1 MSDSSAATQ
10 MLDYE
15 PATSTFLTEVLDG
28 LRSEPRTLP
37 CKYFYDEI
45 GSGLFDEIC
54 ELDEYYLTRTELA
67 IMQQY
72 GAEMANA
79 IGSGCM
85 LVEFGSG
92 SSVKTR
98 VLLDH
103 LSRPAAYMPVD
114 ISREHLQKT
123 ADRLSQTY
131 ADLVVSP
138 VCADFTEKFELPE
151 TRIEPTHR
159 VVYFPGSTIGNFTP
173 EAALEILTQIAQL
186 VGAGGKL
193 LIGIDLQKNTSTIES
208 AYNDSVGVTAKFNL
222 NLLHRINRELD
233 GDFDTTQFEH
243 AADYNERQGR
253 VEIRLRSQCPQ
264 SVTVADET
272 FQFDRGE
279 EVRTEYSHKYTI
291 DGFAELASE
300 VGFRYLQCWTD
311 DDEMFGVLLLEA
323 VDG

>member
-123 ADRLSQTY
+123 ADRLSQT
-131 ADLVVSP
+131 S
-138 VCADFTEKFELPE
+138 
-151 TRIEPTHR
+151 
-159 VVYFPGSTIGNFTP
+159 
-173 EAALEILTQIAQL
+173 
-186 VGAGGKL
+186 
-193 LIGIDLQKNTSTIES
+193 
-208 AYNDSVGVTAKFNL
+208 
-222 NLLHRINRELD
+222 
-233 GDFDTTQFEH
+233 
-243 AADYNERQGR
+243 
-253 VEIRLRSQCPQ
+253 
-264 SVTVADET
+264 
-272 FQFDRGE
+272 
-279 EVRTEYSHKYTI
+279 
-291 DGFAELASE
+291 
-300 VGFRYLQCWTD
+300 
-311 DDEMFGVLLLEA
+311 
-323 VDG
+323 